1 MTVNDPWPHLP
12 LSSLPSF
19 FPFPPHGTTVAASSF
34 ICQYNFH
41 SLLLFLFNASRTI
54 STNNDFLL
62 DTLSSFLS
70 FFLSSIHPAWC
81 HSQLTLTQHSA
92 AGLRNSYL
100 IVNLTTTLIH
110 YMVQCLP
117 LLSHTTRTLPVTN
130 SCLLSFGSIATQFS
144 IANIIYKDRRNHA
157 SFFSTISPGGF
168 CP

>member
-34 ICQYNFH
+34 ICQYDFH

-70 FFLSSIHPAWC
+70 FFLSFIHSFRVVPQPTHT
-81 HSQLTLTQHSA
+81 HSTLCSWAAQQLPYCQPHHHTHSLHGSVPTITVTHDTHIA
-92 AGLRNSYL
+92 SNKQLP
-100 IVNLTTTLIH
+100 TLIRLYRHSIQHCKYYIQGPPQPCIFLFH
-110 YMVQCLP
+110 Y
-117 LLSHTTRTLPVTN
+117 
-130 SCLLSFGSIATQFS
+130 
-144 IANIIYKDRRNHA
+144 
-157 SFFSTISPGGF
+157 
-168 CP
+168 